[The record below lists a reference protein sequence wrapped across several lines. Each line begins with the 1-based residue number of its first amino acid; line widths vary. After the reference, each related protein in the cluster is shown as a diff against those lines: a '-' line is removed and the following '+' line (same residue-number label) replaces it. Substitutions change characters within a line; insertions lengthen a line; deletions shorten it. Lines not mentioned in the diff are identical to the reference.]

1 VQTQRI
7 TGLTYDSCYLCVKN
21 GQLLATGRW
30 FSPGTPVS
38 STNKTDHHYITDIL
52 LKVALDT
59 ITQPHTQKWSSN
71 LDLVN
76 TIISL
81 YREKGDYSLTPWPNL
96 YLSYWREITNIFWN
110 VRKNMDVNEYES
122 IQHFNTN

>member
-38 STNKTDHHYITDIL
+38 STNKTNL
-52 LKVALDT
+52 LYALQKHFYFMLICVKVLDT
-59 ITQPHTQKWSSN
+59 LIFIYIH
-71 LDLVN
+71 
-76 TIISL
+76 I
-81 YREKGDYSLTPWPNL
+81 
-96 YLSYWREITNIFWN
+96 LSYISEIL
-110 VRKNMDVNEYES
+110 ES
-122 IQHFNTN
+122 YLPSIR